1 MQIHLSPPA
10 GLSLRHT
17 SLENRPVVQ
26 VHGEH
31 YQPTLEESKAPSR
44 AEMLRFV
51 HGQQVAAP
59 TGKGVSIFVV
69 DLKGAHG
76 DEVESVVKNGAGQLN
91 REKAIRLARRYN

>member
-1 MQIHLSPPA
+1 
-10 GLSLRHT
+10 
-17 SLENRPVVQ
+17 
-26 VHGEH
+26 
-31 YQPTLEESKAPSR
+31 
-44 AEMLRFV
+44 MLRFV